1 MGIPDEDV
9 ARVRAATDIV
19 ALVGEHAAL
28 KRVGQRWVGLCPFH
42 SEKSPSFSVNA
53 EAGFYYCFGCQASG
67 DAISFVR
74 AMEHLDFVDAVRR
87 LADKAGITIREDG
100 NAGRDNQK
108 RKVFLDAMEEATE
121 WYHQRLLTG
130 PDGGQARDYLRSR
143 GYDGEVVRRFRLG
156 WAPDGWDTLCTAL
169 KLSEDVAVGAGLGFV
184 NKRGR
189 LQDAF
194 RARVLFP
201 ICDPSGHPVALGG
214 RVLPGSSD
222 PAKYKNS
229 TETPIYSKRRTLYA
243 LNWAK
248 QDIIASGEVV
258 VCEGYTDVIGFFEAG
273 VPRAVAT
280 CGTALAEEHVK
291 LLKNFA
297 TRIVLAFDADGAG
310 QSAAGRFYEWERKL
324 EVDVAVAALP
334 PGSDP
339 ADLARSDP
347 AALREAVAGATP
359 FLQFRLGRILD
370 AADLT
375 TAEGRARAADHALA
389 AVAEHPDDLVRDQY
403 VMQVAERCRLEP
415 AALRERLERIRR
427 EGPRTAR
434 PARAGPGPAGP
445 PGRSRPPRLRRAR
458 RAGPRA
464 RSGTPGRTGPGPDGP
479 VGGPPPPSSG
489 PGLEALRLA
498 IHRPED
504 VGDRLEDVLFSD
516 PVQRAAFVA
525 LVESDDLGEAIDG
538 ASGPVQALLVR
549 LTVEEPRSE
558 PDEVVAQLVRDTV
571 RRELPVLTVEART
584 STRGHGGR
592 RAGGRLAPGPGPTRF
607 LGRGVPAVGS
617 VASREGTAER
627 VRAGRMTAKK
637 VVALYPGHLADAI
650 GADGVDPVS
659 TNGFGATTG
668 ARRRPPPPIHRWR
681 STLSP
686 TPSSR
691 PSWPRG
697 GWRVG

>member
-53 EAGFYYCFGCQASG
+53 EAGFYYCFGCQAKG

-108 RKVFLDAMEEATE
+108 RKVFLDAMEQATE

-130 PDGGQARDYLRSR
+130 ADAGSARDYLRSR

-201 ICDPSGHPVALGG
+201 ICDPSGNPVALGG

-248 QDIIASGEVV
+248 QDVIASGEVV

-324 EVDVAVAALP
+324 EIDVAVAALP

-347 AALREAVAGATP
+347 AALREAVTGPSRSSSSAWSGSWAPPTSP
-359 FLQFRLGRILD
+359 
-370 AADLT
+370 
-375 TAEGRARAADHALA
+375 
-389 AVAEHPDDLVRDQY
+389 PPRD
-403 VMQVAERCRLEP
+403 
-415 AALRERLERIRR
+415 
-427 EGPRTAR
+427 
-434 PARAGPGPAGP
+434 GPGVPTMRSP
-445 PGRSRPPRLRRAR
+445 PSPSTRTTW
-458 RAGPRA
+458 
-464 RSGTPGRTGPGPDGP
+464 SGT
-479 VGGPPPPSSG
+479 
-489 PGLEALRLA
+489 
-498 IHRPED
+498 
-504 VGDRLEDVLFSD
+504 
-516 PVQRAAFVA
+516 
-525 LVESDDLGEAIDG
+525 
-538 ASGPVQALLVR
+538 
-549 LTVEEPRSE
+549 
-558 PDEVVAQLVRDTV
+558 
-571 RRELPVLTVEART
+571 
-584 STRGHGGR
+584 ST
-592 RAGGRLAPGPGPTRF
+592 
-607 LGRGVPAVGS
+607 
-617 VASREGTAER
+617 
-627 VRAGRMTAKK
+627 
-637 VVALYPGHLADAI
+637 
-650 GADGVDPVS
+650 
-659 TNGFGATTG
+659 
-668 ARRRPPPPIHRWR
+668 
-681 STLSP
+681 
-686 TPSSR
+686 
-691 PSWPRG
+691 
-697 GWRVG
+697 

>member
-19 ALVGEHAAL
+19 ALIGEHAAL
-28 KRVGQRWVGLCPFH
+28 KRQGQRWVGLCPFH
-42 SEKSPSFSVNA
+42 TEKSPSFSVNA
-53 EAGFYYCFGCQASG
+53 EEGFYYCFGCQKSG
-67 DAISFVR
+67 DAITFVR
-74 AMEHLDFVDAVRR
+74 EMEHLEFVDAVRR

-100 NAGRDNQK
+100 PAGRDTQR
-108 RKVFLDAMEEATE
+108 RKVYLDAMERATA

-130 PDGGQARDYLRSR
+130 ADAGQARDYLRSR
-143 GYDGEVVRRFRLG
+143 GYDGEIVRRFRLG
-156 WAPDGWDTLCTAL
+156 WAPDGWDALCTAL
-169 KLSEDVAVGAGLGFV
+169 QLSEDIATGAGLGFV

-201 ICDPSGHPVALGG
+201 ICDPSGNPVALGG
-214 RVLPGSSD
+214 RILPGSTD

-280 CGTALAEEHVK
+280 CGTALAEEHVR

-297 TRIVLAFDADGAG
+297 TRVVLAFDADGAG
-310 QSAAGRFYEWERKL
+310 QSAAGRFYEWERSL
-324 EVDVAVAALP
+324 EIDVAVAALP

-347 AALREAVAGATP
+347 AALRAAVEGAKP
-359 FLQFRLGRILD
+359 FLQFRLERILD
-370 AADLT
+370 AADLST
-375 TAEGRARAADHALA
+375 PEGRARAADHALA

-415 AALRERLERIRR
+415 AALRDRLERIRR
-427 EGPRTAR
+427 QGPRT
-434 PARAGPGPAGP
+434 
-445 PGRSRPPRLRRAR
+445 L
-458 RAGPRA
+458 
-464 RSGTPGRTGPGPDGP
+464 PGRTERSATRPPAAPEDRDPRGYDGPPDGP
-479 VGGPPPPSSG
+479 EPEWDEWEDGGWDGTVPGRGSTSPEFR

-504 VGDRLEDVLFSD
+504 VGDRLEAELFSD
-516 PVQRAAFVA
+516 PLQRAAFCA
-525 LVESDDLGEAIDG
+525 LVEADDLGEAIDS
-538 ASGPVQALLVR
+538 APRPVQALLVR

-558 PDEVVAQLVRDTV
+558 PDEVVDQLVRDVV
-571 RRELPVLTVEART
+571 RRELPRLAVEART
-584 STRGHGGR
+584 SD
-592 RAGGRLAPGPGPTRF
+592 RAMEEAAE
-607 LGRGVPAVGS
+607 VAVGLQELDDPGTAAQ
-617 VASREGTAER
+617 ASRRLVAWLL
-627 VRAGRMTAKK
+627 VRAR
-637 VVALYPGHLADAI
+637 ADAS
-650 GADGVDPVS
+650 GQDA
-659 TNGFGATTG
+659 
-668 ARRRPPPPIHRWR
+668 
-681 STLSP
+681 
-686 TPSSR
+686 
-691 PSWPRG
+691 
-697 GWRVG
+697 